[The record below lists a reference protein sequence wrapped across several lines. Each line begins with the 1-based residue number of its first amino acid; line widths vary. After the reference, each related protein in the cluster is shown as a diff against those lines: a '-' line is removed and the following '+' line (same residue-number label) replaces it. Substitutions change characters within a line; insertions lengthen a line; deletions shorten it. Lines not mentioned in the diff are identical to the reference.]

1 MHSYSRGFGSTVIVV
16 RGFGSTVIAVREF
29 GSTVIVVRLADYSV
43 HIQKV
48 VDDVNNFIPDVNF
61 SGLAVIDWER
71 WRPIFERNNYN
82 EEQRVYIRASE
93 AQVRKLHPDWSVKQ
107 VHSHAETEF
116 QQAARR
122 LMEGTLVTC
131 RQLRPRGHW
140 GFYGFPACYN
150 YHKGESTCSN
160 ETKSLNDR
168 LDWLFNISSV
178 LLPSIYL
185 SEKIGTHNARQ
196 ARAHGELGEAL
207 RVANAYSVHNTPL
220 VAYSRFRYGDTGR
233 FYDLADL
240 NNTLRQS
247 AEAGFS
253 GVALWDSSESFK
265 TRTECE
271 ATKAYLD
278 NQLGPYIRE
287 LSKDALECSRNI
299 CSGHGRCVNTTFGI
313 YYTNL
318 HSKFFSKSHG
328 YRVYKYLKN
337 TALDLITSIL
347 EGFKTVLRLILNDE
361 LKGKTVSCVCFNGWK
376 GENCSRKE

>member
-1 MHSYSRGFGSTVIVV
+1 VIVNTNV
-16 RGFGSTVIAVREF
+16 LTNNVILAGLEENFNKPFITIWNAPSLTCFRKYGIDLDLSSF
-29 GSTVIVVRLADYSV
+29 DIVANKGDTFEGDEILADYSV

-82 EEQRVYIRASE
+82 EEQRVYIRAS
-93 AQVRKLHPDWSVKQ
+93 
-107 VHSHAETEF
+107 
-116 QQAARR
+116 
-122 LMEGTLVTC
+122 TLVTC

-207 RVANAYSVHNTPL
+207 RVANAYS
-220 VAYSRFRYGDTGR
+220 
-233 FYDLADL
+233 ADL